1 MENHTTE
8 QPGPLEQWREK
19 RRLKRE
25 LTGDSPEKAAEHH
38 TPKRDWIDRWVW
50 SGGVERK
57 NRF

>member
-1 MENHTTE
+1 MKTSDTPIH
-8 QPGPLEQWREK
+8 QWREA
-19 RRLKRE
+19 RRRKRE
-25 LTGDSPEKAAEHH
+25 MTGDSPEKTAERH

>member
-1 MENHTTE
+1 MTTTRRH
-8 QPGPLEQWREK
+8 QGPVGRRLQK
-19 RRLKRE
+19 RRTKRE
-25 LTGDSPEKAAEHH
+25 LTGDSPEKQAERH